1 MTLPQKIATVFGGT
15 GFIGRYVVRDLARL
29 GYTVKVATRMPES
42 AYFLRPYGV
51 VGQIVPFATNLRD
64 AASIDQAISG
74 SEVVVNCVGILYQTR
89 RSKFRRLHAEVPAMI
104 AASCAKFGVSR
115 LVHLSAMGADKGLS
129 QSAKAKLEGEKKL
142 LEHFPSATILRPSAV
157 FGPEDRFFNLFAS
170 MAQKLPVL
178 PLVGGGGMKF
188 QPVYVGDVSAA
199 VMASILR
206 PDTFGG
212 VYELGGPEI
221 MSFRDIY
228 NAVFKWSGHKCMLLT
243 MPFGLAKLKAFFLQM
258 APGCPLLTM
267 DQVESLKTD
276 NIASQYALGLAD
288 LGVVPTGMELIVPGY
303 LERFRSG
310 GRFSEKS
317 IAA

>member
-51 VGQIVPFATNLRD
+51 VGQIVPFTTNLRD
-64 AASIDQAISG
+64 TASIDQAIAG
-74 SEVVVNCVGILYQTR
+74 SEIVVNCVGTLNQNR
-89 RSKFRRLHAEVPAMI
+89 RNKFRRIHGEVPSMI
-104 AASCAKFGVSR
+104 GASCAKFGVSR
-115 LVHLSAMGADKGLS
+115 LVHVSSMGADKATS
-129 QSAKAKLEGEKKL
+129 QYAKSKLEGEKRL
-142 LEHFPSATILRPSAV
+142 LEHFPSATILRPSVV
-157 FGPEDRFFNLFAS
+157 FGPEDRFFNFFAS
-170 MAQKLPVL
+170 MAQKFPVL
-178 PLVGGGGMKF
+178 PLIGGGRTKF

-199 VMASILR
+199 VTSALLR

-212 VYELGGPEI
+212 VYELAGPETL
-221 MSFRDIY
+221 SLRDIY
-228 NAVFKWSGHKCMLLT
+228 DAVFKWTGHKSVLVPLS
-243 MPFGLAKLKAFFLQM
+243 FGLMKIKAFFLQM
-258 APGCPLLTM
+258 VPGKPLTP

-276 NIASQYALGLAD
+276 NVASQYALGLAD

-310 GRFSEKS
+310 GRFSDKS
-317 IAA
+317 VAA